1 MNDVPRFDLDAIIEM
16 VAFTRQLTDP
26 QTVRAK
32 FVAVEFAKLMRAEL
46 RPEHLE
52 SAGFAVL
59 MSAES
64 LAAYMQFDKPNRLY
78 EAMTS
83 TLYYTGYDLV
93 RWARSARPDTP

>member
-1 MNDVPRFDLDAIIEM
+1 MNDAPRFDLDAIIEM
-16 VAFTRQLTDP
+16 VALTRRLTDP
-26 QTVRAK
+26 QTVRAQA
-32 FVAVEFAKLMRAEL
+32 VAVEFAKLMRAEL
-46 RPEHLE
+46 PPEHLE

-59 MSAES
+59 MAAES

-93 RWARSARPDTP
+93 RWARSGQSGTT